1 MMSEM
6 RYPVSTTRQLSTRE
20 RCSCS
25 PLFSLRADPSSF
37 PEERER
43 REDVIPVAPALS
55 EALQSALAS
64 YFPRSTPFSILLLH
78 IAQFEHISMPPGSA
92 VVHKRVSC
100 HASAG
105 LLEQVLHSAR
115 RSLRA
120 NDQVLVDIQGTGAAF
135 FFPQVDR
142 EGITRIAERVS
153 RSINLLQAETIIPP
167 LQFETEVA
175 LGFGSYPSS
184 ANSPEMLLSQAHQIQ
199 EKIVF
204 RPAVVSQP
212 VSPRSP
218 RAENPGR
225 KSGAK
230 LTRLQAARASGTPF
244 MQIPSRLPTRLKQLV
259 PYTLALELR
268 CAPVGRDHN
277 RLTVAMANPEDTR
290 AISQLREATGMT
302 IFPVSCEMAAL
313 ETLLASG
320 W

>member
-6 RYPVSTTRQLSTRE
+6 RYPVSTTRQLPARGRS
-20 RCSCS
+20 SCS
-25 PLFSLRADPSSF
+25 PLFSLRADSSSF
-37 PEERER
+37 LEGRER
-43 REDVIPVAPALS
+43 REDIIPVAPALS
-55 EALQSALAS
+55 EVLQSALAS
-64 YFPRSTPFSILLLH
+64 YFPRSTPFSVLLLH

-92 VVHKRVSC
+92 VVHKRVNC
-100 HASAG
+100 HASVG
-105 LLEQVLHSAR
+105 LLEQVLHSVR

-120 NDQVLVDIQGTGAAF
+120 NDLVLVDTQGTGAAF

-142 EGITRIAERVS
+142 EGIAHIAERVS

-167 LQFETEVA
+167 LQFETEIA
-175 LGFGSYPSS
+175 LGFGSYPVS
-184 ANSPEMLLSQAHQIQ
+184 ASSPEMLLSQAGLVR

-204 RPAVVSQP
+204 RPAVISQP
-212 VSPRSP
+212 APPRSL

-230 LTRLQAARASGTPF
+230 VTREQTARASGIPF

-277 RLTVAMANPEDTR
+277 RLTVAMANPEDAR
-290 AISQLREATGMT
+290 AVSQLRETTGMT
-302 IFPVSCEMAAL
+302 IFPVSCEIAAL